1 MIALPMSDYVAT
13 GGDVAAIVETLRRD
27 QVGPEIQAEWP
38 LAILRT
44 VRPGSAGVVLSIS
57 GYEPYVPHAGSGA
70 AVVDLRAPA
79 RRAGPHPTDASST
92 YQRALAMS
100 AAEQMQEVLAALALN
115 KSQMADVL
123 GVTRP
128 TLYDWLDDK
137 EPNAAN
143 AERLSTLV
151 RNLASSG
158 ISSTSPLNA
167 RFVRHPLEEGG
178 RSLLEELKASPLDE
192 QRIRRLLETARKLGE
207 ATDKRRQAREERLRG
222 LGYEE
227 PSDQER
233 RERLGRTVAALDWP
247 KR

>member
-1 MIALPMSDYVAT
+1 
-13 GGDVAAIVETLRRD
+13 
-27 QVGPEIQAEWP
+27 
-38 LAILRT
+38 
-44 VRPGSAGVVLSIS
+44 
-57 GYEPYVPHAGSGA
+57 
-70 AVVDLRAPA
+70 
-79 RRAGPHPTDASST
+79 
-92 YQRALAMS
+92 MS
-100 AAEQMQEVLAALALN
+100 AAEQMREVLAALALN

-128 TLYDWLDDK
+128 TLYDWLDGK

-151 RNLASSG
+151 RILVSSG

-167 RFVRHPLEEGG
+167 RFVRPPLEEGG
-178 RSLLEELKASPLDE
+178 RSLLDELKASPLDE
-192 QRIRRLLETARKLGE
+192 QGIRRLLENARKLGE
-207 ATDKRRQAREERLRG
+207 ATDQRRQCREERLRG

-233 RERLGRTVAALDWP
+233 RERLGRTVASLDWP